1 MAAKKDETATV
12 DAPKK
17 ATAGKTAAKKEA
29 PAARPGVLKVHPASR
44 PGRPSRAKTR
54 EGRGVGAVRVEG

>member
-29 PAARPGVLKVHPASR
+29 RSSPPLAASR
-44 PGRPSRAKTR
+44 TSATPCGPSA
-54 EGRGVGAVRVEG
+54 